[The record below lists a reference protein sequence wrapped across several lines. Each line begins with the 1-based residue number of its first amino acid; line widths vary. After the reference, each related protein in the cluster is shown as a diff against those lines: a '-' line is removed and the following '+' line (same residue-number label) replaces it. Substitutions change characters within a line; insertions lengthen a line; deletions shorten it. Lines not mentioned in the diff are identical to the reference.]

1 MVGSRICCNAVVTEL
16 EEGGRVPGRRLT
28 VDERIVLA
36 DMLLAGCTAAAIGR
50 RLGRHRSTICREI
63 KRNSLPA
70 PHGYRPHA
78 AHSRACARAPR
89 PKPRKLAPGTA
100 LRERVLADLR
110 TGWSPQQIAG
120 RLAREHPDDPGSRVS
135 HETIYHAWYVG
146 GRGSLRLQLQAEARV
161 ERSKR
166 RPRTRPES
174 LQGKIADAVPISER
188 PAEADDRTVPGH
200 WEGDLV
206 IGVGKSSAIA
216 TVVERASRFT
226 LICGLPGG
234 RRTAAAVNA
243 SLASKITALPADLHR
258 SLTWDRGKEMAR
270 HADFTIATG
279 IKVYFA
285 DPYSPWQRGTN
296 ENTNRL
302 IRYYFPRGVAD
313 FRTISQDELDH
324 VADLLNGRPRKVL
337 GYRTPAE
344 ALQELIVATTT

>member
-1 MVGSRICCNAVVTEL
+1 MVGSSICCNVGVTAGESDL
-16 EEGGRVPGRRLT
+16 VPGARLT
-28 VDERIVLA
+28 VEERIVLA
-36 DMLLAGCTAAAIGR
+36 DLLLAGATAAAIGR
-50 RLGRHRSTICREI
+50 QLGRHRSTICREI
-63 KRNSLPA
+63 KRNGLPS
-70 PHGYRPHA
+70 PYGYRPHA
-78 AHSRACARAPR
+78 AHSQSCARAPR

-100 LRERVLADLR
+100 LRERVVSDLR
-110 TGWSPQQIAG
+110 RGWSPQQIAG
-120 RLAREHPDDPGSRVS
+120 RLAREHPDEPGLRVS

-146 GRGSLRLQLQAEARV
+146 GRGSLRLALQTEARI
-161 ERSKR
+161 ERSR
-166 RPRTRPES
+166 RSTRDRPES
-174 LQGKIADAVPISER
+174 LRGKISDAVPITQR
-188 PAEADDRTVPGH
+188 PAEADDRRVPGH

-243 SLASKITALPADLHR
+243 SLTSKITALPADLHR

-270 HADFTIATG
+270 HVDFTIATG

-313 FRTISQDELDH
+313 FRTISQEELDH
-324 VADLLNGRPRKVL
+324 VADLLNSRPRKVL

-344 ALQELIVATTT
+344 VLQELTVATTT

>member
-1 MVGSRICCNAVVTEL
+1 MAT
-16 EEGGRVPGRRLT
+16 
-28 VDERIVLA
+28 
-36 DMLLAGCTAAAIGR
+36 
-50 RLGRHRSTICREI
+50 
-63 KRNSLPA
+63 
-70 PHGYRPHA
+70 
-78 AHSRACARAPR
+78 
-89 PKPRKLAPGTA
+89 
-100 LRERVLADLR
+100 DLR
-110 TGWSPQQIAG
+110 KGWSPQQIAG
-120 RLAREHPDDPGSRVS
+120 RLALEHPDEPGLRVS
-135 HETIYHAWYVG
+135 HETIYHSWYVG
-146 GRGSLRLQLQAEARV
+146 GRGSLRLALQAEARI

-174 LQGKIADAVPISER
+174 LRGKISDAVPIAER
-188 PAEADDRTVPGH
+188 PAEADDRKVPGH

-243 SLASKITALPADLHR
+243 SLTSKIAALPADLFR

-279 IKVYFA
+279 IKVFFA

-302 IRYYFPRGVAD
+302 IRYYFPRSVAD

-324 VADLLNGRPRKVL
+324 VADLLNSRPRKIL

-344 ALQELIVATTT
+344 VLQELIVATTT

>member
-1 MVGSRICCNAVVTEL
+1 M
-16 EEGGRVPGRRLT
+16 
-28 VDERIVLA
+28 
-36 DMLLAGCTAAAIGR
+36 
-50 RLGRHRSTICREI
+50 
-63 KRNSLPA
+63 
-70 PHGYRPHA
+70 
-78 AHSRACARAPR
+78 
-89 PKPRKLAPGTA
+89 
-100 LRERVLADLR
+100 
-110 TGWSPQQIAG
+110 
-120 RLAREHPDDPGSRVS
+120 
-135 HETIYHAWYVG
+135 
-146 GRGSLRLQLQAEARV
+146 
-161 ERSKR
+161 
-166 RPRTRPES
+166 
-174 LQGKIADAVPISER
+174 
-188 PAEADDRTVPGH
+188 
-200 WEGDLV
+200 